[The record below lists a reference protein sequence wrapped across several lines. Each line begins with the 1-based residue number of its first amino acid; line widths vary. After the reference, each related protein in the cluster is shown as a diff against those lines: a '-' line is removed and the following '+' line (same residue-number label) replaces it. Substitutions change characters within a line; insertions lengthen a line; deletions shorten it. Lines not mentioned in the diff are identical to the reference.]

1 MLGKPSR
8 RTRHRLEDHGKKA
21 PATVLEVGKRG
32 MAITTGSGQLVS
44 DTEVALKLSLRVEP
58 EGEPPFELWT
68 KLRFSQFGMPQA
80 GSKIAV
86 IYDPEDHESIM
97 LDDSPQAMIDVHM
110 AGMPAGLSEIVS
122 QVTAASLGGA
132 SNDQVRSLAA
142 QLGQQYG
149 ARTMPTYPTMPPSA
163 AAGED
168 PLDRLE
174 KLADLKAK
182 GILTDEEFQAQKAK
196 ILAQG

>member
-8 RTRHRLEDHGKKA
+8 RTRHRLEERGKKA
-21 PATVLEVGKRG
+21 PATVLEVGSRG
-32 MAITTGSGQLVS
+32 MAITTGSGALVS
-44 DTEVALKLSLRVEP
+44 DTEVALKLNLRVEP
-58 EGEPPFELWT
+58 PGEPPFEIWT
-68 KLRFSQFGMPQA
+68 KLRFSQFGMPRA

-97 LDDSPQAMIDVHM
+97 LDDSPQATIDVQM
-110 AGMPAGLSEIVS
+110 GDMPAGVRDIVS
-122 QVTAASLGGA
+122 QVTAASLSGAGGQ
-132 SNDQVRSLAA
+132 DVRNLAA
-142 QLGQQYG
+142 QLGQQY
-149 ARTMPTYPTMPPSA
+149 AADAQAFHVTPAA

-182 GILTDEEFQAQKAK
+182 GILTEEEFQAQKAK
-196 ILAQG
+196 ILGSG

>member
-21 PATVLEVGKRG
+21 TATVLEVGKRG

-44 DTEVALKLSLRVEP
+44 DTEVALKLNLRVEP
-58 EGEPPFELWT
+58 PGEPPFEVWT
-68 KLRFSQFGMPQA
+68 KMRFSQFGMPSA
-80 GSKIAV
+80 GAKIAV

-97 LDDSPQAMIDVHM
+97 CDDSPAAMIQTHM
-110 AGMPAGLSEIVS
+110 ADMPAGIRDIAT
-122 QVTAASLGGA
+122 QVTTASLSGA
-132 SNDQVRSLAA
+132 GRDEVRALAQ
-142 QLGQQYG
+142 QLGQQYAATAMPSFG
-149 ARTMPTYPTMPPSA
+149 APAPA
-163 AAGED
+163 ARED

-196 ILAQG
+196 ILGEA